1 MASPRPWNSPAS
13 AGPSCAGQ
21 AAVDAE
27 GHPAHAGD
35 MKAQL
40 QLALTNLEAVLRQA
54 DLTLTDVVRL
64 TVYTTDFDAFLAE
77 SGLLTARLGEV
88 RCRPV
93 LTGVGVTRLAFPE
106 LMVELEA
113 TAMKSAVPGQLAG
126 ETSSVPTESSEE
138 SEVVDLQG
146 VGRTDSGRSQLRRSG
161 ITSC

>member
-1 MASPRPWNSPAS
+1 MERRSLNPWTWQDPYGFAQAVELTGISRTLL
-13 AGPSCAGQ
+13 CAGQ

-106 LMVELEA
+106 LMGELEA
-113 TAMKSAVPGQLAG
+113 TAMK
-126 ETSSVPTESSEE
+126 
-138 SEVVDLQG
+138 
-146 VGRTDSGRSQLRRSG
+146 
-161 ITSC
+161 